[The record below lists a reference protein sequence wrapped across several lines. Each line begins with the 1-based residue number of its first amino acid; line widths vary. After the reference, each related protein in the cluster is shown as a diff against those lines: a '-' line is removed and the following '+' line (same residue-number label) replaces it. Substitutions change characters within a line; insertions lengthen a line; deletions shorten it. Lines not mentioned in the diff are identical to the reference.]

1 MKEKPEIRLGRE
13 QSLGAQ
19 TWAWAV
25 LWKEGWRPPAN
36 SPGVARPAHCP
47 GEKGTNVQQGLSL
60 EPPPG
65 SLPTMRGWNLTKA
78 RPQKNRHTAR
88 SAVLSTCWHRI
99 FFVCEACGILV
110 P

>member
-47 GEKGTNVQQGLSL
+47 GETGTNVQQGLSL

-78 RPQKNRHTAR
+78 RPPKQTGTPLAQ
-88 SAVLSTCWHRI
+88 LSSLHVGI
-99 FFVCEACGILV
+99 GFFFFVRRVGS
-110 P
+110 

>member
-47 GEKGTNVQQGLSL
+47 
-60 EPPPG
+60 
-65 SLPTMRGWNLTKA
+65 
-78 RPQKNRHTAR
+78 
-88 SAVLSTCWHRI
+88 
-99 FFVCEACGILV
+99 
-110 P
+110 